1 MSEQQECIFCKIAG
15 KEVES
20 FTVAETDKWL
30 SFLDINPASTGHTL
44 LIPKK
49 HIPVT
54 PLVPKEDYKELS
66 GMIKGISA
74 GFLKG
79 LKARGSTVF
88 VANGFA
94 AGQKAPHAIIHVIP
108 RYIEDGLQLN
118 LPQEEINQEK
128 LAEIYKS
135 FTTNKE

>member
-20 FTVAETDKWL
+20 FIVAETDKWL
-30 SFLDINPASTGHTL
+30 SFLDINPASAGHTL
-44 LIPKK
+44 IIPKK

-54 PLVPKEDYKELS
+54 PLIPKEDYKKACSL
-66 GMIKGISA
+66 IKGISA

-79 LKARGSTVF
+79 LKARGSTIF
-88 VANGFA
+88 VANGYA

-108 RYIEDGLQLN
+108 RFIEDGLQLS
-118 LPQEEINQEK
+118 LPQDEISEEK
-128 LAEIYKS
+128 LTNIYKN
-135 FTTNKE
+135 FTTPKE